1 MHAMVI
7 KEENMKL
14 SLKHIIISLTSALL
28 LAGCVGH
35 QTAVTPQQESAL
47 GERESKKLLSQVK
60 LSKNRQLN
68 NALRNV
74 GTRIAR
80 AANRPQYKWK
90 FYLVDNPREA
100 NAVVLPG
107 GKVFVNT
114 GLFKYAANESEL
126 AVVVGHEVA
135 HALASHGIQSAQRQ
149 ENAALLGA
157 VLQIGM
163 GIAGMDPNMA
173 QLADQAYSHGASL
186 GYIKPYS
193 REKESEADS
202 AGLILMARAGYNPRS
217 ALTFWNKF
225 GKAGQGTPEYLSTHP
240 APANRIAKIKALM
253 PIAMAEYN
261 KSKKVRR

>member
-1 MHAMVI
+1 M
-7 KEENMKL
+7 KEEKMKL

-28 LAGCVGH
+28 LSGCVANK
-35 QTAVTPQQESAL
+35 TAVTPQQESAL
-47 GERESKKLLSQVK
+47 GERESKKLLSQVT

-80 AANRPQYKWK
+80 VANRPQYKWK
-90 FYLVDNPREA
+90 FYLVDNAKEA

-126 AVVVGHEVA
+126 AVVVAHEVA
-135 HALASHGIQSAQRQ
+135 HALESHGIEGAQRAQ
-149 ENAALLGA
+149 NASLLGA

-163 GIAGMDPNMA
+163 GIAGVDPNIA
-173 QLADQAYSHGASL
+173 QLANQAYDHGASL

-202 AGLILMARAGYNPRS
+202 IGLMLMAKAGYNPRA
-217 ALTFWNKF
+217 ALTFWDKF

-240 APANRIAKIKALM
+240 APANRIAKIKSLM

>member
-1 MHAMVI
+1 
-7 KEENMKL
+7 MKL
-14 SLKHIIISLTSALL
+14 SFKHIIITLASALL

-35 QTAVTPQQESAL
+35 KTVTPQQESAL

-60 LSKNRQLN
+60 LSKDYKMNR
-68 NALRNV
+68 ALRNV

-80 AANRPQYKWK
+80 VTNRPQYKWK
-90 FYLVDNPREA
+90 FYLVDNPKQA

-114 GLFKYAANESEL
+114 GLFKYAANENEL

-135 HALASHGIQSAQRQ
+135 HALASHGIESAQRQ
-149 ENAALLGA
+149 QNAALLGA

-163 GIAGMDPNMA
+163 GIAGVDPNISR
-173 QLADQAYSHGASL
+173 QVNQVYGHGASL

-225 GKAGQGTPEYLSTHP
+225 GKAGRGTPEYLSTHP

-261 KSKKVRR
+261 KSRIARR